1 MSTDNPLTGAVQA
14 MFAASAPP
22 PAAPAPVAEA
32 PEPVAETPAEV
43 PTEVPAVE
51 APVAD
56 TPVAEVAAPDP
67 GDEQDEEVD
76 IPAASDPNKAIL
88 AALSG
93 EAPQTTKVHKRV
105 VDALPSFGMTV
116 EDLVNFKE
124 FKEQV
129 AKKDA
134 DLKARDEELATY
146 ARASPELRAAIAKDI
161 LGDTSWKKDIVRN
174 GVDFDYTKPA
184 EQQSKKSLVDTFMP
198 GKVTDDQWK
207 EFNDPDG
214 DARDKAFVSTMIEL
228 AGEKFTGRAKEVN
241 SSIDQM
247 VQAQKQWVDNW
258 TNSGEAAITAT
269 KQRIPAAAIYEPQL
283 RQALSSPNAIMAL
296 FEEPGKP
303 GVLRPD
309 AAENLMMAIP
319 EIRKGVLSASFGKE
333 VKKAKDAAELQVI
346 KRSPDKPAP
355 TSASAPKPVAPA
367 APQSMAE
374 MAKQIIGIR

>member
-124 FKEQV
+124 FKEQS

-207 EFNDPDG
+207 EFNDPEG

-241 SSIDQM
+241 GSIEQM

-333 VKKAKDAAELQVI
+333 VKKAKDAAELGVLR
-346 KRSPDKPAP
+346 RSPDKPAP

>member
-146 ARASPELRAAIAKDI
+146 AQASPELRAAIAKDI

-184 EQQSKKSLVDTFMP
+184 EQQSKKSLEDTFMP

-333 VKKAKDAAELQVI
+333 VKKAKDAAELGVLR
-346 KRSPDKPAP
+346 RSPDKPAP

>member
-124 FKEQV
+124 FKGQV

-333 VKKAKDAAELQVI
+333 VKKAKDAAELGVLR
-346 KRSPDKPAP
+346 RSPDKPAP

-367 APQSMAE
+367 APQSMAD